1 MNKPS
6 PEVLESFQSRL
17 LGTLLRPSD
26 PAYELARR
34 VHNGMIDKRPALIA
48 RCQGTSDVV
57 QAIRFA
63 REHDIPVSVRG
74 GGHNVSGRA
83 VVDGGL
89 VIDVAGMK
97 GAHVDPEVRT
107 VRAQAGLTWG
117 EFNRETGVFGLAT
130 TGGVVSTTGVAGLTL
145 GGGLGWLFGRYGLAI
160 DNLLSAEIVDAEGRV
175 RTASDEADPDL
186 FWAIRGGGGNFGIA
200 TSFEFRLHPVKT
212 VLGGIVAHP
221 FDAAGEMLRF
231 YREFTAE
238 LPDEATAFAGVLHA
252 PDGSGT
258 KIAALVLCHCGPES
272 EAEAALKPARE
283 FGSPIMDTVDRMP
296 YETINGMLDGG
307 FPRGALNH
315 WKSSFLSE
323 LSDDAIEMVVERFA
337 ETPAP
342 MSSILIEHF
351 HGAATRVDPTA
362 TAFPHRTPGYN
373 CAVITQ
379 WLDSSINQACIQWS
393 RATYAAMQPF
403 FGQGRYSNYMG
414 DEEGDEV
421 TAAAYGPNVPRLV
434 ELKRKYD
441 PTNVFRLNQNI
452 AP

>member
-1 MNKPS
+1 
-6 PEVLESFQSRL
+6 
-17 LGTLLRPSD
+17 
-26 PAYELARR
+26 
-34 VHNGMIDKRPALIA
+34 MIDKRPALIA

-63 REHDIPVSVRG
+63 RQHDIPVSVRG

-272 EAEAALKPARE
+272 EAEADLRPARE
-283 FGSPIMDTVDRMP
+283 FGSPIMDTVSRMP

-323 LSDDAIEMVVERFA
+323 LSDDAIEMIVERFA

-373 CAVITQ
+373 CAVIAQ
-379 WLDSSINQACIQWS
+379 WLDASINQACIEWS
-393 RATYAAMQPF
+393 RATYDAMQPH

-421 TAAAYGPNVPRLV
+421 TAAAYGPNVARLV